1 LLDTMNR
8 RTFSRHVVKLCE
20 CGLSRAALQNMTG
33 LDNGSVII
41 PFARFINIDFSAQ
54 FPEWYDQQSA

>member
-1 LLDTMNR
+1 VANIE
-8 RTFSRHVVKLCE
+8 SRFP
-20 CGLSRAALQNMTG
+20 LQNMTG

-41 PFARFINIDFSAQ
+41 PFARFINVDFSAQ